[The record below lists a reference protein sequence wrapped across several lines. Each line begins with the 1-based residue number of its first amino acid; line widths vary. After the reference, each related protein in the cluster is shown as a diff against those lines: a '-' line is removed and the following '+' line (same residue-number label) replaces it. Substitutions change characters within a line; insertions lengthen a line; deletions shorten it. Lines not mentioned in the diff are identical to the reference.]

1 MIQEARS
8 PSLKRRLLLTLL
20 LPLFALL
27 LALGALATWFVQQIV
42 ENSSD
47 RVLSGSLQAISETL
61 AVQDGHLTLDLPPS
75 ALGMLENADRDNV
88 YYNVSYKGRLVTGYQ
103 ELAIPDAKKITVEDI
118 TFRDATFH
126 GVPIRVATEARL
138 VPQLDSPVIVQVA
151 ETVTHRNNFVERMLT
166 ALAGGETLLLAVV
179 ALFVVFG
186 VDWGLRPLSKLQT
199 EIEKRMG
206 QADADFGPLPL
217 ASVPREAV
225 SFVSAFNALLGHVE
239 TSIETLKRFTSD
251 ASHQLRAPL
260 AVIRTH
266 VEVLNRKADGSGE
279 LNGPLSD
286 IHAAVRALQHLI
298 VQLISLAKADRP
310 NANHETSWAFD
321 LVECTAAAA
330 RHYAADALARQM
342 ELSFESDCEYLQVTG
357 NVTFAN
363 EMISNLL
370 DNAVRYGRPGGHI
383 DVRINGSSGA
393 LEIQDNGPGIAPE
406 ELERVF
412 ERFYRSPRT
421 LNSEGSGLGLSI
433 VQALG
438 KRMNASVKLE
448 TVPGEGLNV
457 VVQFQMAKTKF
468 AA

>member
-1 MIQEARS
+1 
-8 PSLKRRLLLTLL
+8 
-20 LPLFALL
+20 
-27 LALGALATWFVQQIV
+27 
-42 ENSSD
+42 
-47 RVLSGSLQAISETL
+47 
-61 AVQDGHLTLDLPPS
+61 
-75 ALGMLENADRDNV
+75 MLENADRDNV
-88 YYNVSYKGRLVTGYQ
+88 YYNVSYKNHLVTGYS
-103 ELAIPDAKKITVEDI
+103 ELAIPDEKKVTVDDI
-118 TFRDATFH
+118 TFRDSTFH

-151 ETVTHRNNFVERMLT
+151 ETVTHRNNLVGRMLT
-166 ALAGGETLLLAVV
+166 ALAAGEAFLLAVV
-179 ALFVVFG
+179 AILVVFG
-186 VDWGLRPLSKLQT
+186 VDLGLRPLAKLRT
-199 EIEKRMG
+199 EIEKRTG
-206 QADADFGPLPL
+206 QSDADFGPLPL

-239 TSIETLKRFTSD
+239 MSIETLKRFTSD

-266 VEVLNRKADGSGE
+266 VEVLNRKADGSEEFRGA
-279 LNGPLSD
+279 LSD

-310 NANHETSWAFD
+310 NGNQEASWEFD
-321 LVECTAAAA
+321 LVECTAATARQRAA
-330 RHYAADALARQM
+330 EALARQM
-342 ELSFESDCEYLQVTG
+342 DLSFESDCEYLAVSG
-357 NVTFAN
+357 NQTFAS

-383 DVRINGSSGA
+383 DVKICGA
-393 LEIQDNGPGIAPE
+393 SATLEIQDDGPGIASD

-421 LNSEGSGLGLSI
+421 LNQEGSGLGLSI

-448 TVPGEGLNV
+448 PLPVEGLKV
-457 VVQFQMAKTKF
+457 IVQFQLPKARL